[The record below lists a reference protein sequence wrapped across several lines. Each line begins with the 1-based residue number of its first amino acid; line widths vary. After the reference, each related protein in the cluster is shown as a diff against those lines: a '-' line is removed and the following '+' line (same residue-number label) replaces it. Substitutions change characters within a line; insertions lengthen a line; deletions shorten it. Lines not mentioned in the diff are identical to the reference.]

1 MKHCEK
7 WRFSAVDDDE
17 TRLFIA
23 RYIAVSALAGTAHLI
38 TGTDEP
44 RPRVVGWSNCLDG
57 LLVATDKA
65 RYIIRDE
72 DEAGLVRLAS
82 MLRTEFAAGVV
93 GSC

>member
-7 WRFSAVDDDE
+7 WRFSDVDDDE

-23 RYIAVSALAGTAHLI
+23 RYIAVSALAGAAHLI

-44 RPRVVGWSNCLDG
+44 RPRVVKWSSYPDG
-57 LLVATDKA
+57 LLVATEKA
-65 RYIIRDE
+65 RFIIREE
-72 DEAGLVRLAS
+72 DEAGLIRLAS